1 MSGRN
6 GHVRCAIYTRKSSEE
21 GLEQDFNSLDAQRE
35 SAELYIGSQGGEGW
49 VCLPE
54 RYDDGGYTGGN
65 MERPALQRLLADVDA
80 GLIDC
85 IVVYK
90 VDRLSRS
97 LIDFARIME
106 RFEKHRVSF
115 VSVTQ
120 QFNTTSSMGRLM
132 LNVLLSFA
140 QFEREII
147 SERTRDK
154 IAAARRKGKW
164 SGGRPLLGYDIHRTS
179 GGSRLLINE
188 DEAERVRQIF
198 RLYLELGSLIPLASE
213 LNARGWRTKRWVT
226 KKDHEMGGL
235 AFTKNNLFQ
244 MLTNVTYRGKVRH
257 KDQVFEGEHEG
268 IVPAELWEQVQT
280 RLQRNARSGGDSE
293 FRNKYGA
300 LLGGLLYC
308 SSCGYAMSHA
318 YTARKNKRY
327 RYYVCL
333 KAQKQGWHTCPT
345 KSVPAGEI
353 ERFVLNEIRC
363 IGQDPGLIEETLQQA
378 RAQSES
384 EIGRLEREREI
395 ISRELKQVAA
405 ETRDV
410 VKAAG
415 QSPHVAA
422 RFADLQDR
430 TRVAERRVFQIDDEC
445 ALLRRQLVS
454 EEEVR
459 AAFARF
465 DDLWALLTTRE
476 HTRMIQL
483 LIDRIDYNGAVGE
496 LEITF
501 RPSGIRG
508 LVHDQGGMAHEQ

>member
-1 MSGRN
+1 MSGLN
-6 GHVRCAIYTRKSSEE
+6 GRIRCAIYTRKSTEE
-21 GLEQDFNSLDAQRE
+21 GLEQEFNSLDAQRE
-35 SAELYIGSQGGEGW
+35 SAELYIGSQSSEGW
-49 VCLPE
+49 VFLPE

-65 MERPALQRLLADVDA
+65 MERPALRRLLADIDA
-80 GLIDC
+80 GMIDC
-85 IVVYK
+85 VVVYK

-106 RFEKHRVSF
+106 TFEKRRVSF

-154 IAAARRKGKW
+154 IAATRRKGKW
-164 SGGRPLLGYDIHRTS
+164 SGGRPLLGYDIERS
-179 GGSRLLINE
+179 AGGSRLVVNE
-188 DEAERVRQIF
+188 DQAERVRQIF
-198 RLYLELGSLIPLASE
+198 RLYLELGSLIPVASE
-213 LNARGWRTKRWVT
+213 LNTRGWSTKRWMT
-226 KKDHEMGGL
+226 KKDRPMGGL

-244 MLTNVTYRGKVRH
+244 LLTNVTYRGKVRH
-257 KDQVFEGEHEG
+257 HDHVYEGEHDA
-268 IVPAELWEQVQT
+268 IVPAELWDQVQT
-280 RLQRNARSGGDSE
+280 KLQRNARNGASSE

-308 SSCGYAMSHA
+308 SSCGYAMTHA
-318 YTARKNKRY
+318 YTARENKRY

-353 ERFVLNEIRC
+353 ERFVLDEIKC
-363 IGQDPGLIEETLQQA
+363 IAQDPALIEETVRQA
-378 RAQSES
+378 RAHSES
-384 EIGRLEREREI
+384 EVGRLEREREI
-395 ISRELKQVAA
+395 SARELKHASA
-405 ETRDV
+405 EVRDV
-410 VKAAG
+410 VKVG
-415 QSPHVAA
+415 DHSPHMTA
-422 RFADLQDR
+422 RLADLQDR
-430 TRVAERRVFQIDDEC
+430 TQAAERRISEIDDER

-459 AAFARF
+459 AAFGRF
-465 DDLWALLTTRE
+465 DDLWAMLNARE
-476 HTRMIQL
+476 RIQIMQL

-496 LEITF
+496 LVITF
-501 RPSGIRG
+501 HPSGIKG
-508 LVHDQGGMAHEQ
+508 LVHRQTEGAA